1 MGDLSKL
8 SDGVKVAFLM
18 QALYEAG
25 ELLRL
30 AGYVEEGTRYAG
42 YVREMRG
49 EANAQ
54 EPSHG

>member
-1 MGDLSKL
+1 MGDLSKM

-30 AGYVEEGTRYAG
+30 AGYAEEGTRYAG
-42 YVREMRG
+42 YVREMQG
-49 EANAQ
+49 PAQ
-54 EPSHG
+54 VKEPSP